1 MGTEINNKSLI
12 ETLWEQHHQLGL
24 RLNSPLSE
32 LLRERTTVECI
43 SIEQIPHER
52 FGQFNINALW
62 CLMNIWQSQI
72 MFGIPNGLGLNIA
85 AQLLNYPL
93 TTTEIEAARPLGQD
107 EKVSLMRFVDL
118 LNADL
123 EKQWKLVISST
134 RITFQSIVDQVAEFS
149 KYFKDEMG
157 ILVVLEVS
165 QNAPLGKLMIYYPPD
180 VLISIKPDT
189 KLAELP
195 LNADPEMLAV
205 VESVA
210 HKYFQ
215 QIMQRLDRLEEQVE
229 ILDKEDSPKRWWQS

>member
-1 MGTEINNKSLI
+1 
-12 ETLWEQHHQLGL
+12 
-24 RLNSPLSE
+24 
-32 LLRERTTVECI
+32 
-43 SIEQIPHER
+43 
-52 FGQFNINALW
+52 
-62 CLMNIWQSQI
+62 MNIWQSQI

-93 TTTEIEAARPLGQD
+93 TATEIEAARPLGQD

-134 RITFQSIVDQVAEFS
+134 RITFQSIVGQVAEFS

-180 VLISIKPDT
+180 VLISIKPDA
-189 KLAELP
+189 KLVELP